1 MESSGLTAR
10 AGTARAFLVHL
21 CNGWILLIGLDELE
35 LLDESRYWS
44 LNSILYI

>member
-1 MESSGLTAR
+1 MVDGAGR
-10 AGTARAFLVHL
+10 APRRAFPVHL